1 MKKTNFKICVL
12 LYRWQNAGRCG
23 IDQWNFVMSPVAA
36 SQDPTGKYTRTWLP
50 ELSNLPTSVLHKP
63 WEASEEVLKNA
74 GVTLGNSY
82 PHRIIVDLK
91 SERQT
96 SVESV
101 LEMRRKNQSRN
112 TDNGYDLIKLPNG
125 EDTVVFT
132 KKEFRIDNDGNVI
145 TTSNSSRGT
154 NTKPRGGGRGRKGQ
168 KKILRRQNQV

>member
-1 MKKTNFKICVL
+1 
-12 LYRWQNAGRCG
+12 
-23 IDQWNFVMSPVAA
+23 MSPVAA

-112 TDNGYDLIKLPNG
+112 TYNGYDLINLPSG
-125 EDTVVFT
+125 
-132 KKEFRIDNDGNVI
+132 
-145 TTSNSSRGT
+145 
-154 NTKPRGGGRGRKGQ
+154 
-168 KKILRRQNQV
+168 